1 MSVTSPLR
9 NTVCSHLK
17 SQASPAM
24 NIYIDESGSFVRAP
38 CSGSWNVVAAF
49 VSPESGRAHVERA
62 LMQLKRK
69 LGYLPGSEIKLN
81 QIDESSLAEF
91 IGNLRRSRSILF
103 CTATDAGIN
112 TDQAVTAH
120 KAVQVQNIR
129 DNIPRMLHPGGRQ
142 GLTMLSGELERTSN
156 QLYVQLVCQVHL
168 LYEVINRS
176 INFYAQRIPG
186 TLSAFR
192 WRVDQKNV
200 SKTDF
205 ESAFEKIAPA
215 LLQTMSIREPM
226 PIVRGF
232 NYSKMKRY
240 EFVDGIPDYLEKDY
254 GFSIEYAFDVQKLIR
269 EDIEFVDS
277 KKSVGIQV
285 VDILASATRRSL
297 RGGFESNSKLSAA
310 LGSLMV
316 QRSHRRPP
324 IKIVGFGSDVVVD
337 TKAEQ
342 CVRVMHSHNQ
352 ALLV

>member
-1 MSVTSPLR
+1 V
-9 NTVCSHLK
+9 
-17 SQASPAM
+17 
-24 NIYIDESGSFVRAP
+24 NIYIDESGSFVSAP
-38 CSGSWNVVAAF
+38 NPGAWNVVAAF
-49 VSPESGRAHVERA
+49 VSPESGRAQVERA

-69 LGYLPGSEIKLN
+69 LGYPPTSEIKLN
-81 QIDESSLAEF
+81 QIDESSLIEF
-91 IGNLRRSRSILF
+91 IANLRISRSILF
-103 CTATDAGIN
+103 CTATDAGVN
-112 TDQAVTAH
+112 TDQAVCAH
-120 KAVQVQNIR
+120 KSGQVGNIR
-129 DNIPRMLHPGGRQ
+129 DNIPRMRHPGGRQ
-142 GLTMLSGELERTSN
+142 GLTILSDEIERTSN

-205 ESAFEKIAPA
+205 ERAFEKIAPA
-215 LLQTMSIREPM
+215 LLQSMSIREPM
-226 PIVRGF
+226 PFVKGF
-232 NYSKMKRY
+232 NYRKMKRY
-240 EFVDGIPDYLEKDY
+240 EFANGIPDYLEKDH
-254 GFSIEYAFDVQKLIR
+254 GVFIEDAFDVQKLIR

-297 RGGFESNSKLSAA
+297 RGNFESNIELSAA

-316 QRSHRRPP
+316 QRSHGRPP
-324 IKIVGFGSDVVVD
+324 IELFGFGGNVAVD

-342 CVRVMHSHNQ
+342 CVRKMHAHNQ
-352 ALLV
+352 SLML

>member
-1 MSVTSPLR
+1 
-9 NTVCSHLK
+9 
-17 SQASPAM
+17 M
-24 NIYIDESGSFVRAP
+24 NIYIDESGSFVSAP
-38 CSGSWNVVAAF
+38 NPGAWNVVAAF
-49 VSPESGRAHVERA
+49 VSPESGRAQVERA
-62 LMQLKRK
+62 LLQLKRK

-91 IGNLRRSRSILF
+91 IGNLHKSGSILF

-112 TDQAVTAH
+112 TDLAVTAH
-120 KAVQVQNIR
+120 KAGQVKNIR
-129 DNIPRMLHPGGRQ
+129 DNIPRMRHPGGRQ
-142 GLTMLSGELERTSN
+142 GLTILSDELERTSN

-192 WRVDQKNV
+192 WRIDQKNV

-205 ESAFEKIAPA
+205 ERAFEKIAPA

-226 PIVRGF
+226 PFVRGF

-240 EFVDGIPDYLEKDY
+240 EFSDGIPDYLEKDH
-254 GFSIEYAFDVQKLIR
+254 GISIEDAFDVQKLIR
-269 EDIEFVDS
+269 EDIAFVDS
-277 KKSVGIQV
+277 KKSAGIQV

-297 RGGFESNSKLSAA
+297 RGNFESNGKLSAA

-324 IKIVGFGSDVVVD
+324 IELVGFGGEVVVD

-342 CVRVMHSHNQ
+342 CVRAMHAHNQ

>member
-1 MSVTSPLR
+1 V
-9 NTVCSHLK
+9 
-17 SQASPAM
+17 
-24 NIYIDESGSFVRAP
+24 NIYIDESGSFVCAP
-38 CSGSWNVVAAF
+38 SPGAWNVVAAF
-49 VSPESGRAHVERA
+49 VSPESGRADVERA

-69 LGYLPGSEIKLN
+69 LGYLPCSEIKLN
-81 QIDESSLAEF
+81 QIDESSLIEF
-91 IGNLRRSRSILF
+91 IGNLRSSGSILF
-103 CTATDAGIN
+103 CTATDAGNN
-112 TDQAVTAH
+112 TDQAVSAH
-120 KAVQVQNIR
+120 KAGQVKNIR
-129 DNIPRMLHPGGRQ
+129 DNIPRMRHPGGRQ
-142 GLTMLSGELERTSN
+142 GLTILSDELESTSN

-205 ESAFEKIAPA
+205 ERAFEKNAPE

-226 PIVRGF
+226 PFVKGF

-240 EFVDGIPDYLEKDY
+240 EFTEGIPDYLEKDY
-254 GFSIEYAFDVQKLIR
+254 GITIEDAFDIQKLIR

-297 RGGFESNSKLSAA
+297 RGNFKSNSELSAM

-316 QRSHRRPP
+316 QRSYRRPP
-324 IKIVGFGSDVVVD
+324 IELIGFTCDVVVD
-337 TKAEQ
+337 SKAKQ
-342 CVRVMHSHNQ
+342 CVRAMHAHNQ